1 MNKVYQVI
9 WSRVRHCYM
18 AVAET
23 VARSHYKH
31 SSKSA
36 AKATWAAVAAA
47 GLLTGIPACSM
58 AQGSTIAATNQVVQ
72 NAGGPVLTKDTGK
85 AKKVETPVFSNKELK
100 KLPPRVPFPMNF
112 MVTDG
117 GTDGVYVTEQRYNN
131 DLKGEHI
138 VLGEG
143 SVAFDR

>member
-47 GLLTGIPACSM
+47 GLLTGIPAFSM
-58 AQGSTIAATNQVVQ
+58 AQGSTIAAPNQVVRTAEGQ
-72 NAGGPVLTKDTGK
+72 ALTKDNGK
-85 AKKVETPVFSNKELK
+85 AKKAATPVFSNKELK
-100 KLPPRVPFPMNF
+100 KLTERVTFPMNF

-138 VLGEG
+138 
-143 SVAFDR
+143 